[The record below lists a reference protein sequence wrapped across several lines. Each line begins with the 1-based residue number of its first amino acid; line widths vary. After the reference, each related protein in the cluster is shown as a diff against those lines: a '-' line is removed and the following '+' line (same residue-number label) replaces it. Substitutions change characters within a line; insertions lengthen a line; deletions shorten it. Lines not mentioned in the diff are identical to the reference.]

1 MGDTYLVSS
10 GAAVLPELGVLGSG
24 ENSLLG
30 RTLLVRVSILALAI
44 LKDLTDRDR
53 RALDVT
59 TLAPPTCH

>member
-10 GAAVLPELGVLGSG
+10 GAAVLPELGVLGSC

-44 LKDLTDRDR
+44 LKT
-53 RALDVT
+53 
-59 TLAPPTCH
+59 